1 MLNLSLLIEFITD
14 LERDSWR
21 YADTL
26 VKIKIMKNIKN
37 MAEVDVNPH
46 KANQERKKTMRELDQ
61 RINRLAKMEK
71 ALKMLETAVEEREE
85 ENKPEVTNGKL
96 AKKYNFV
103 QLRKK

>member
-1 MLNLSLLIEFITD
+1 MLTPYLLGYLNQNYD
-14 LERDSWR
+14 
-21 YADTL
+21 
-26 VKIKIMKNIKN
+26 KIKN
-37 MAEVDVNPH
+37 MVEVDVNPH

-71 ALKMLETAVEEREE
+71 ALKMLETAAEEREE